1 MEQTGPSARARQA
14 ADRAGCPAPPFHNN
28 SNNYGAS
35 PITLP
40 MSSRHVSQ
48 VSQRRP
54 PSLQVKGDEA
64 FNRWSRRIGEMQAKK
79 MGGPIV
85 EVRIGR
91 LGPVRSRIQALEIN
105 QAARLADKQLADPRR
120 TSPLPFLRA
129 GSISR
134 NGVT

>member
-54 PSLQVKGDEA
+54 PSPLLRVECA
-64 FNRWSRRIGEMQAKK
+64 LICSLEFA
-79 MGGPIV
+79 GG
-85 EVRIGR
+85 
-91 LGPVRSRIQALEIN
+91 LS
-105 QAARLADKQLADPRR
+105 
-120 TSPLPFLRA
+120 
-129 GSISR
+129 
-134 NGVT
+134 